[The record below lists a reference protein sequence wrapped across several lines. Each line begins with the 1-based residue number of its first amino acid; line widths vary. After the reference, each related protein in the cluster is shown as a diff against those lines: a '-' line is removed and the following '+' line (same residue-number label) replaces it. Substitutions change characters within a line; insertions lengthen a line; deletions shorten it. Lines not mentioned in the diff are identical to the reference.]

1 MPCATGYIGTC
12 STPKTTTTYDALNRP
27 LTITDGGNG
36 TVNYTYNQND
46 AFVTIGPAPSGENP
60 KRRQLEYDALG
71 RLTSVSFRQACMN
84 FPEAVG
90 IVGCPLNCGRR
101 ITDENQENNHFRQ
114 SL

>member
-1 MPCATGYIGTC
+1 MRNAPGAGGKLT
-12 STPKTTTTYDALNRP
+12 LNFYR
-27 LTITDGGNG
+27 I
-36 TVNYTYNQND
+36 Y
-46 AFVTIGPAPSGENP
+46 
-60 KRRQLEYDALG
+60 
-71 RLTSVSFRQACMN
+71 VSFRQACMN

>member
-71 RLTSVSFRQACMN
+71 RLTSVCEITSGAGSGTCRQTVSQTGYWTN
-84 FPEAVG
+84 Y
-90 IVGCPLNCGRR
+90 
-101 ITDENQENNHFRQ
+101 
-114 SL
+114 SY

>member
-1 MPCATGYIGTC
+1 MQYPGYARL
-12 STPKTTTTYDALNRP
+12 DAEFRKIPFLCDV
-27 LTITDGGNG
+27 TITEALANQTINRAQHSHFFPKD
-36 TVNYTYNQND
+36 THEVN
-46 AFVTIGPAPSGENP
+46 VP
-60 KRRQLEYDALG
+60 
-71 RLTSVSFRQACMN
+71 FRQACMN